1 MKFTKEKN
9 NNQEQIRKIRKV
21 TPHNKVKQ
29 TSQGRLSHRTKTSR
43 TAKQTEPI
51 NQVNQPS

>member
-29 TSQGRLSHRTKTSR
+29 TSQGRLSHMTQPSR
-43 TAKQTEPI
+43 IAKLKEPI